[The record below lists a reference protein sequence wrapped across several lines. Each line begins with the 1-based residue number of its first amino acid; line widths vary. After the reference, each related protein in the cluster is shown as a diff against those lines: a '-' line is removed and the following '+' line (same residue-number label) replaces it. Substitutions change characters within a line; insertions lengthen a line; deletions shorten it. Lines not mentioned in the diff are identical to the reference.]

1 MNAVDQ
7 LEAELALIRSALQSD
22 VEKWNVRLV
31 ARQVDV
37 APGTLQSFL
46 DGSSRPRRSSLTRL
60 RAWYDRRAGVDR
72 APLAEILADLRRYV
86 GILPN
91 PELGIVRILDSVE
104 AAFEEQGEIA
114 PNWIARCR
122 QELAG

>member
-1 MNAVDQ
+1 MNPVDPLDEQ
-7 LEAELALIRSALQSD
+7 LALIRSALQSD

-31 ARQVDV
+31 ARQADV
-37 APGTLQSFL
+37 APGTVQNFL
-46 DGSSRPRRSSLTRL
+46 DGSSQPRRSSLTRL

-72 APLAEILADLRRYV
+72 TPAAEILADLRRYV
-86 GILPN
+86 GILPD
-91 PELGIVRILDSVE
+91 PGRGIVRILDSVE
-104 AAFEEQGEIA
+104 VAFKEQGEIA